1 MFWYNSDVYVSLKES
16 ESMIRNWQVKIVGK
30 IHPENGI
37 VVLQPVAMRVPNS
50 HSVYSPSKL
59 RSPEAVSYEEFLAR
73 YANHPRAIRICFDE
87 TPSSTT
93 IFERSELIT
102 AYGLGLDCWYIIAGY
117 YSAEN
122 NLSEE

>member
-1 MFWYNSDVYVSLKES
+1 MTRNRQLKTL
-16 ESMIRNWQVKIVGK
+16 GK
-30 IHPENGI
+30 MRPENGMVI
-37 VVLQPVAMRVPNS
+37 LQPVAMRVPNS
-50 HSVYSPSKL
+50 HGVYSPSKL
-59 RSPEAVSYEEFLAR
+59 RSKKAMSYEEFLAQ